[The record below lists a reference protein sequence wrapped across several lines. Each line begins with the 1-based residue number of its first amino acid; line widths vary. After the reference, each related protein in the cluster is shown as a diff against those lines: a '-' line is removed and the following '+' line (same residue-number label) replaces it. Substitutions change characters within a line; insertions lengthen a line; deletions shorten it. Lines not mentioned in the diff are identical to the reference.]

1 MLVKPLSIL
10 LPSDSALLDINQHVL
25 DAKSTFSVMR
35 AQGQYISLFDQMIVY
50 CITDSNRSFTGIVL
64 GVDTSDFNDD
74 TIIHHERTIPSKV
87 GKQASVAKQQ
97 GGLSKPIILTTR
109 AVPAISE
116 IMNRYSSQEPLI
128 DLFIDKYG
136 ARHQIWPITD
146 SKDLKVIVD
155 AFSEKEKAYI
165 VDGHHRTRAIQE
177 LCSDPEVPIS
187 VGLSAMFDIEQLD
200 ILPFHR
206 IVDIDMPTNSFIN
219 ELSKVGTLE
228 TLNQSKFPDKANEVV
243 IMLEGKYY
251 NFTWATQ
258 SSNPIEQLDVNQ
270 LSKII
275 LRGILEIK
283 KESISLKVSYI
294 EGNHSVEQI
303 ESKIIGTRKA
313 AFLLH
318 PISIDDLIDILN
330 DGHILPPKST
340 FFLPRMANGIVSMA
354 WK

>member
-10 LPSDSALLDINQHVL
+10 LPSESALLDINQHVL
-25 DAKSTFSVMR
+25 DAKSTFSDMR
-35 AQGQYISLFDQMIVY
+35 AQGQYILLIDQMIVY
-50 CITDSNRSFTGIVL
+50 RITDSNRSFTGIVL
-64 GVDTSDFNDD
+64 GVDTSEFNNE
-74 TIIHHERTIPSKV
+74 TIIHHERTMPSKV
-87 GKQASVAKQQ
+87 AKQTSVAKEQ
-97 GGLSKPIILTTR
+97 GGLSKPIILTNR
-109 AVPAISE
+109 AIPAISE
-116 IMNRYSSQEPLI
+116 IMNRYTSQIPLI
-128 DLFIDKYG
+128 DLHLDKYG
-136 ARHQIWPITD
+136 AQHQIWPISD
-146 SKDLKVIVD
+146 SKDLKVIAD

-165 VDGHHRTRAIQE
+165 VDGHHRTRAIQAF
-177 LCSDPEVPIS
+177 CSDPEVPIS

-206 IVDIDMPTNSFIN
+206 IVDIEMPSSSFIN
-219 ELSKVGTLE
+219 ELSKVGILE
-228 TLNQSKFPDKANEVV
+228 TLNQSKFPSKANEVV
-243 IMLEGKYY
+243 ILLEGKCY
-251 NFTWATQ
+251 NFTWPQQ

-275 LRGILEIK
+275 LRDILGIE
-283 KESISLKVSYI
+283 KESISSKVTYI
-294 EGNHSVEQI
+294 EGNHKIEEI
-303 ESKIIGTRKA
+303 ESKILGTKKA